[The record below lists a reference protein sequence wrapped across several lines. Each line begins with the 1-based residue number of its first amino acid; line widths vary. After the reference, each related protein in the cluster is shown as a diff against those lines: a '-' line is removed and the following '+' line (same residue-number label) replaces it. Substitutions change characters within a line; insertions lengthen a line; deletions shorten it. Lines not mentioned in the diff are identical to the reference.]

1 MSHTWTVSAMGYTVS
16 QDGHTNVVNTVHWR
30 CSKTDG
36 DHSGSSYGTVGLEAP
51 SGSFVEWADITEAT
65 AVGWA
70 KAALGDDQVAAV
82 EAAIDAQI
90 AKLATPTSGTGV
102 SW

>member
-1 MSHTWTVSAMGYTVS
+1 MFNWTVSAMDYTVS

-30 CSKTDG
+30 VSKTDG

-51 SGSFVEWADITEAT
+51 SGTFVEWDDITETT

-70 KAALGDDQVAAV
+70 KAALGDEQVAAV
-82 EAAIDAQI
+82 EASIDAQI
-90 AKLATPTSGTGV
+90 AEQANPTSGTGV

>member
-1 MSHTWTVSAMGYTVS
+1 MFNWTVSAMDYTVS

-30 CSKTDG
+30 VSKEDG
-36 DHSGSSYGTVGLEAP
+36 DNSGSSYGTVGLEAP
-51 SGSFVEWADITEAT
+51 SGTFVEWDDINEAT

-70 KAALGDDQVAAV
+70 KAALGDEQVSSI

-90 AKLATPTSGTGV
+90 AELVTPTSGTGV

>member
-1 MSHTWTVSAMGYTVS
+1 MSHTWKVAALDYAVS
-16 QDGHTNVVNTVHWR
+16 QDGHTNVVTTVHWR
-30 CSKTDG
+30 CSKEDG
-36 DHSGSSYGTVGLEAP
+36 DNSGSSYGTVGLEAP
-51 SGSFVEWADITEAT
+51 SGTFVEWADITEAT

-70 KAALGDDQVAAV
+70 KAAMGDDEVAAV

-90 AKLATPTSGTGV
+90 AELATPTSGTGV

>member
-1 MSHTWTVSAMGYTVS
+1 MDYTVS

-36 DHSGSSYGTVGLEAP
+36 DNSGSSYGTVGLEAP
-51 SGSFVEWADITEAT
+51 SGTFVEWADITEET

-70 KAALGDDQVAAV
+70 KAAMGDDEVAFI

-90 AKLATPTSGTGV
+90 AEQANPTSGTGV

>member
-1 MSHTWTVSAMGYTVS
+1 MFNWTVSAMDYAVS

-30 CSKTDG
+30 VSKTDG
-36 DHSGSSYGTVGLEAP
+36 DHSGSSYGTVGLEP
-51 SGSFVEWADITEAT
+51 PGESFVEWADITEDM

-70 KAALGDDQVAAV
+70 KAAMGDEQVAAV
-82 EAAIDAQI
+82 EASIDAQI
-90 AKLATPTSGTGV
+90 AEQANPTSGTGV

>member
-1 MSHTWTVSAMGYTVS
+1 MAHTWTVSTMGYTVS

-36 DHSGSSYGTVGLEAP
+36 DNSGSSYGAVGLEAP
-51 SGSFVEWADITEAT
+51 SGSFVEWADVTEEM

-70 KAALGDDQVAAV
+70 KAAMGDEQVAAV

-90 AKLATPTSGTGV
+90 AELATPTSGTGV

>member
-1 MSHTWTVSAMGYTVS
+1 MAHTWTVSTMDYNVS
-16 QDGHTNVVNTVHWR
+16 QDGHANVVTTVHWR

-36 DHSGSSYGTVGLEAP
+36 DNSGSSYGTVGLEAP
-51 SGSFVEWADITEAT
+51 GESFVAWGDITEST

-70 KAALGDDQVAAV
+70 KAAMGGDEVAAV
-82 EAAIDAQI
+82 EAAVDAQI
-90 AKLATPTSGTGV
+90 AEQANPTHGTGV

>member
-1 MSHTWTVSAMGYTVS
+1 MSHTWTVSAMDYTVS
-16 QDGHTNVVNTVHWR
+16 QDGLSNVVNTVHWR

-51 SGSFVEWADITEAT
+51 SGSFVEWADVTEAT

-70 KAALGDDQVAAV
+70 KAALGDEQVAAT
-82 EAAIDAQI
+82 EASIDAQI
-90 AKLATPTSGTGV
+90 AELATPTTGTGV

>member
-1 MSHTWTVSAMGYTVS
+1 MFNWTVSAMDYTVS

-30 CSKTDG
+30 VSKTDG

-51 SGSFVEWADITEAT
+51 SGTFVEWDDITEAT

-70 KAALGDDQVAAV
+70 KAALGDDQVAAT

-90 AKLATPTSGTGV
+90 AEKATPTSGTGV

>member
-1 MSHTWTVSAMGYTVS
+1 VAHTWTVGEMDYTIS
-16 QDGHTNVVNTVHWR
+16 QDGHANVVNTVHWL
-30 CSKTDG
+30 CSKTVG
-36 DHSGSSYGTVGLEAP
+36 ENSGSSYGTVGLEAP

-70 KAALGDDQVAAV
+70 KAALGDNQVAAT

-90 AKLATPTSGTGV
+90 AELATPTFGTGV

>member
-1 MSHTWTVSAMGYTVS
+1 MAHTWTVSAMDYTVS

-30 CSKTDG
+30 VSKEDG
-36 DHSGSSYGTVGLEAP
+36 DHSGSLYGTVSLEAP
-51 SGSFVEWADITEAT
+51 GESFVAWDDITEAT

-70 KAALGDDQVAAV
+70 KAALGDDQVAAT

-90 AKLATPTSGTGV
+90 AEQATPTSGTGV

>member
-1 MSHTWTVSAMGYTVS
+1 MFNWTVSAMDYTVS

-30 CSKTDG
+30 VSKEDG
-36 DHSGSSYGTVGLEAP
+36 DNSGSSYGTVGLEAP
-51 SGSFVEWADITEAT
+51 SGSFVEWADVTEEM

-70 KAALGDDQVAAV
+70 KAAMGDEQVAATK
-82 EAAIDAQI
+82 AAIDAQI
-90 AKLATPTSGTGV
+90 AEQATPTSGTGV

>member
-1 MSHTWTVSAMGYTVS
+1 MFNWTVSAMDYAVS

-30 CSKTDG
+30 VSKEDG
-36 DHSGSSYGTVGLEAP
+36 DNSGSSYGTVGLEAP
-51 SGSFVEWADITEAT
+51 GESFVEWDDITEEI

-70 KAALGDDQVAAV
+70 KAALGDEQVAAT

-90 AKLATPTSGTGV
+90 AELATPTSGTGV

>member
-1 MSHTWTVSAMGYTVS
+1 MDYTVS

-30 CSKTDG
+30 VSKEDG
-36 DHSGSSYGTVGLEAP
+36 DNSGSSYGTVGLEAP
-51 SGSFVEWADITEAT
+51 SGTFVEWDDITEAT

-70 KAALGDDQVAAV
+70 KAALGDEQVSSI

-90 AKLATPTSGTGV
+90 AELVTPTSGTGV

>member
-1 MSHTWTVSAMGYTVS
+1 MAHTWTVSAMDYTVS

-36 DHSGSSYGTVGLEAP
+36 DNSGSSYGTVGLEAP
-51 SGSFVEWADITEAT
+51 GESFVAWGDITEDT

-70 KAALGDDQVAAV
+70 KAALGDDKVAAT

-90 AKLATPTSGTGV
+90 AEKANPTSGTGV

>member
-1 MSHTWTVSAMGYTVS
+1 MFNWTVSAMDYTVS

-30 CSKTDG
+30 VSKEDG
-36 DHSGSSYGTVGLEAP
+36 DNSGSSYGTVGLEAP
-51 SGSFVEWADITEAT
+51 SGSFVEWADVTEAT

-70 KAALGDDQVAAV
+70 KAALGDEQVAAT

-90 AKLATPTSGTGV
+90 AEQATPTSGTGV

>member
-1 MSHTWTVSAMGYTVS
+1 MFNWTVSAMDYAVS

-30 CSKTDG
+30 VSKEDG
-36 DHSGSSYGTVGLEAP
+36 DNSGSSYGTVGLEAP
-51 SGSFVEWADITEAT
+51 GESFVEWDDITETT

-70 KAALGDDQVAAV
+70 KAALGDEQVSSI

-90 AKLATPTSGTGV
+90 AEQATPTSGTGV

>member
-1 MSHTWTVSAMGYTVS
+1 MFNWTVSAMDYTVS

-30 CSKTDG
+30 VSKTDG
-36 DHSGSSYGTVGLEAP
+36 DNSGSSYGTVGLEAP
-51 SGSFVEWADITEAT
+51 SGSFVEWADVTEEM

-70 KAALGDDQVAAV
+70 KAALGDEQVAAT

-90 AKLATPTSGTGV
+90 AEKATPTSGTGV

>member
-1 MSHTWTVSAMGYTVS
+1 MFNWTVSAMDYTVS
-16 QDGHTNVVNTVHWR
+16 QDGHSNVVNTVHWR
-30 CSKTDG
+30 VSKEDG
-36 DHSGSSYGTVGLEAP
+36 DNSGSSYGTVGLEAP
-51 SGSFVEWADITEAT
+51 SGTFVEWDDITEEI

-70 KAALGDDQVAAV
+70 KAALGDEQVAAT

-90 AKLATPTSGTGV
+90 AEQANPTSGTGV

>member
-1 MSHTWTVSAMGYTVS
+1 MFNWTVSAMDYTVS

-30 CSKTDG
+30 VSKEDG
-36 DHSGSSYGTVGLEAP
+36 DNSGSSYGTVGLEP
-51 SGSFVEWADITEAT
+51 PGESFVEWDDITETT

-70 KAALGDDQVAAV
+70 KAALGDEQVSSI
-82 EAAIDAQI
+82 ESAIDAQI
-90 AKLATPTSGTGV
+90 AELVTPTSGTGV

>member
-1 MSHTWTVSAMGYTVS
+1 MFNWTVSAMDYNVS

-30 CSKTDG
+30 VSKEDG
-36 DHSGSSYGTVGLEAP
+36 DNSGSSYGTVGLEAP
-51 SGSFVEWADITEAT
+51 SGTFVEWDDITEDI

-70 KAALGDDQVAAV
+70 KAALGAEQVAST

-90 AKLATPTSGTGV
+90 AEQANPTRGTGV

>member
-1 MSHTWTVSAMGYTVS
+1 MFNWTVSAMDYAVS
-16 QDGHTNVVNTVHWR
+16 QDGLANVVTTVHWR
-30 CSKTDG
+30 VSKEDG
-36 DHSGSSYGTVGLEAP
+36 DNSGSSYGTVGLEP
-51 SGSFVEWADITEAT
+51 PGESFVEWADITEDM

-70 KAALGDDQVAAV
+70 KAALGDEQVAAT

-90 AKLATPTSGTGV
+90 AEQANPTTGTGV

>member
-1 MSHTWTVSAMGYTVS
+1 MFNWTVSAMDYTVS

-30 CSKTDG
+30 VSKEDG
-36 DHSGSSYGTVGLEAP
+36 DNSGSSYGTVGLEAP

-70 KAALGDDQVAAV
+70 KAALGDDQVAAT

-90 AKLATPTSGTGV
+90 AEEANPTAGEGV
-102 SW
+102 PW

>member
-1 MSHTWTVSAMGYTVS
+1 MSHTWTVSAMDYTVS

-30 CSKTDG
+30 VSKTDG
-36 DHSGSSYGTVGLEAP
+36 DDSGSSYGTVGLEAP
-51 SGSFVEWADITEAT
+51 SGSFVEWADVTEAT

-70 KAALGDDQVAAV
+70 KAALGDDEVAAV

-90 AKLATPTSGTGV
+90 AELATPTTGTGV

>member
-1 MSHTWTVSAMGYTVS
+1 MFNWTVSAMDYTVS

-30 CSKTDG
+30 VSKEDG
-36 DHSGSSYGTVGLEAP
+36 DNSGSSYGTVGLEAP
-51 SGSFVEWADITEAT
+51 SGTFVEWADITEAA

-70 KAALGDDQVAAV
+70 KAALGDEQVAAT

-90 AKLATPTSGTGV
+90 AEKATPTTGTGV